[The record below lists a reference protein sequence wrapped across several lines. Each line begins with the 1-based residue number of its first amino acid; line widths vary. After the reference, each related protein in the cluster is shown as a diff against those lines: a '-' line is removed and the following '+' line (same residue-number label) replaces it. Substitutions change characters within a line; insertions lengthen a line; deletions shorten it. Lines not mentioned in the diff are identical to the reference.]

1 MKSLTIEDLAHS
13 EQLDRSS
20 MAAVRGGLNLAMQSK
35 QQVYPM
41 APSSSPSFDSSIHAT
56 QDLRQIQQVLSET
69 GDGSAFLDGISASNK
84 TSQFGQN
91 NIVVR

>member
-20 MAAVRGGLNLAMQSK
+20 MAAVRGGMNVAMQSK
-35 QQVYPM
+35 QMYPM
-41 APSSSPSFDSSIHAT
+41 TPSSSPSFDSSLHAT

-69 GDGSAFLDGISASNK
+69 GDGSAFLDGINASNK